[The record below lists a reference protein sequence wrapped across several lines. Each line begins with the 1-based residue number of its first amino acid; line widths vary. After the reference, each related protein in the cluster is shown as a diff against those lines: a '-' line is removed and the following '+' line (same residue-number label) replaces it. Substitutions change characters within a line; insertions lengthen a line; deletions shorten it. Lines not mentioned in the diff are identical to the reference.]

1 MSQKLSES
9 ERKRLDNLQS
19 SVNERVLDYGRQ
31 RYIIDQIENRL
42 ENEKGAAEEIRED
55 ITELQKEYDDF
66 VQELYKRYGD
76 VAVDLDT
83 GDILED

>member
-1 MSQKLSES
+1 MPQKLTES

-31 RYIIDQIENRL
+31 RYIIDQIEERL
-42 ENEKGAAEEIRED
+42 ENEKEAAEEIRED
-55 ITELQKEYDDF
+55 ITELQREYDDF

>member
-42 ENEKGAAEEIRED
+42 ENEKEAAEEIRED

>member
-42 ENEKGAAEEIRED
+42 ESEKEAAEEIRED

-83 GDILED
+83 GDILEG

>member
-1 MSQKLSES
+1 MPNKLSES

-31 RYIIDQIENRL
+31 RYIIDQIEDRL
-42 ENEKGAAEEIRED
+42 ENERETAEEIKNE
-55 ITELQKEYDDF
+55 ITELQQEYDDF

>member
-1 MSQKLSES
+1 MPQKLSES

-31 RYIIDQIENRL
+31 RYIIDQIEERL
-42 ENEKGAAEEIRED
+42 ENEKEAAEEIRED
-55 ITELQKEYDDF
+55 ITELQQEYDDF

>member
-42 ENEKGAAEEIRED
+42 ENEKEAAEEIRED

-83 GDILED
+83 GDILEG

>member
-42 ENEKGAAEEIRED
+42 ESEKEAAEEIRED